1 MSYKELPYGM
11 FSIWLLA
18 VVKNGQQLINLLSVL
33 QSFVKMK
40 GSSLNQNKSN
50 KKANENIHVECLEFH
65 LEDQYCGHKVTKLVC
80 VQFRA
85 LGF

>member
-33 QSFVKMK
+33 QSLVKMK
-40 GSSLNQNKSN
+40 GSSLNHNKSN
-50 KKANENIHVECLEFH
+50 KNIHVEFLEFH